1 MFIKDIE
8 LCSFKHV
15 YVHIYTHR
23 SAKISKYIIVYS
35 IRIVQTENII
45 E

>member
-1 MFIKDIE
+1 M
-8 LCSFKHV
+8 
-15 YVHIYTHR
+15 YMYIYTHR
-23 SAKISKYIIVYS
+23 SAKISKFIIVYS